1 MTLSVFNTMGSRKE
15 PFVPLVPGKVRMYVC
30 GVTVYDL
37 CHIGH
42 ARANVAFDIIV
53 RYLRHA
59 GYDVTYVRNFTD
71 IDDKILRKANQ
82 EGIPFAAVTKKYIDA
97 FYEDFDRLG
106 LLRPD
111 VEPKAT
117 EHIPEIVALVAR
129 LVREGK
135 AYEVGGDV
143 YYSVKGFPGYGKLSG
158 KNVEDLRAGARVD
171 VDERKNDPLD
181 FALWKASKPGE
192 PAWESP
198 WGPGRPGWHIE
209 CSAMSMKHLGE
220 TFDIHGGGKDLV
232 FPHHENEIAQ
242 SEAATGKPFA
252 RYWLHNGFVN
262 VNNEKMSKSL
272 GNFFTLRDVLAQVKP
287 EVLRFFLASSH
298 YRSPIDYS
306 DQSLTEAKAGLDRLY
321 RVKEK
326 AEACRAAGAA
336 PSPIPSGEEVAPLL
350 TAPARFGEAMD
361 DDFNT
366 AAALGHLFDAVR
378 ALNRLAPAEPSAERE
393 RAGMFLAG
401 YELLDPLFAVLGLL
415 RAPSAEHFQGA
426 GAAGKMAEGRD
437 PRKDRGAPR
446 RAGGE
451 TVRGGGPDPEGSRG
465 GGRPPRGRKIRD
477 HLEIQGVAWARR
489 SGWPR
494 RSRRPGTSRGRS
506 ASSPRGSPTALHG
519 RSCSASPG
527 RGRRTRWPP
536 SSPPSTG
543 PRS

>member
-15 PFVPLVPGKVRMYVC
+15 PFVPLVPGRIRMYVC

-53 RYLRHA
+53 RYLRHT
-59 GYDVTYVRNFTD
+59 GYGVTYIRNFTD
-71 IDDKILRKANQ
+71 IDDKIIRRAAQ
-82 EGIPFAAVTKKYIDA
+82 EGSDYLAVSTKYIRA
-97 FYEDFDRLG
+97 FHEDFDRLG

-111 VEPKAT
+111 AEPKAT
-117 EHIPEIVALVAR
+117 EHIPEIVALVER

-135 AYEVGGDV
+135 AYEIGGDV
-143 YYSVKGFPGYGKLSG
+143 YYSVKGFPEYGKLSG

-171 VDERKNDPLD
+171 VDDRKNDPLD

-262 VNNEKMSKSL
+262 INNEKMSKSL
-272 GNFFTLRDVLAQVKP
+272 GNFFTLRDVLARVRP
-287 EVLRFFLASSH
+287 EALRFFLASSH

-306 DQSLTEAKAGLDRLY
+306 DQSLTDAKAGLDRLY

-326 AEACRAAGAA
+326 AESCRAAGAA
-336 PSPIPSGEEVAPLL
+336 PSSVPEGEEFDPLRN
-350 TAPARFGEAMD
+350 APARFAESMD

-366 AAALGHLFDAVR
+366 AAALGRLFDAVR
-378 ALNRLAPAEPSAERE
+378 ALNRLTPAEPSAERE

-401 YELLDPLFAVLGLL
+401 YGLLDPLFAVLGLL
-415 RAPSAEHFQGA
+415 RTPSADHFQGA
-426 GAAGKMAEGRD
+426 GADGKMAEG
-437 PRKDRGAPR
+437 
-446 RAGGE
+446 
-451 TVRGGGPDPEGSRG
+451 
-465 GGRPPRGRKIRD
+465 
-477 HLEIQGVAWARR
+477 EILARIEARR
-489 SGWPR
+489 SARAAKQYGEADR
-494 RSRRPGTSRGRS
+494 IRKELEAAGVLLEDGKAGT
-506 ASSPRGSPTALHG
+506 T
-519 RSCSASPG
+519 
-527 RGRRTRWPP
+527 WKYKE
-536 SSPPSTG
+536 
-543 PRS
+543 

>member
-1 MTLSVFNTMGSRKE
+1 MTLSVFNTMSSRKE
-15 PFVPLVPGKVRMYVC
+15 PFVPLVPGKVGMYVC

-53 RYLRHA
+53 RYLRYA
-59 GYDVTYVRNFTD
+59 GYDVAYIRNFTD
-71 IDDKILRKANQ
+71 IDDKIIRRAAE
-82 EGIPFAAVTKKYIDA
+82 EGSDYLAVSTKYIRA
-97 FYEDFDRLG
+97 FHEDFDRLG

-111 VEPKAT
+111 AEPKAT

-129 LVREGK
+129 LVRQGK

-262 VNNEKMSKSL
+262 IDNEKMSKSL
-272 GNFFTLRDVLAQVKP
+272 GNFFTLRDVLARIKP

-326 AEACRAAGAA
+326 AESCRAAGAA
-336 PSPIPSGEEVAPLL
+336 PSSVPAGEEFDPLRN
-350 TAPARFGEAMD
+350 APARFAEAMD

-366 AAALGHLFDAVR
+366 AAALGRLFDAVR
-378 ALNRLAPAEPSAERE
+378 ALNRLTPAEPSAERE

-415 RAPSAEHFQGA
+415 RMSARDYFQQTVSIQPPAGSLTIGA
-426 GAAGKMAEGRD
+426 ETPLVTVRPGEGEILGRIEARRAARAAKQYVEADRIRKELDAAG
-437 PRKDRGAPR
+437 
-446 RAGGE
+446 
-451 TVRGGGPDPEGSRG
+451 VL
-465 GGRPPRGRKIRD
+465 
-477 HLEIQGVAWARR
+477 LEDGK
-489 SGWPR
+489 SGTTWKYKE
-494 RSRRPGTSRGRS
+494 
-506 ASSPRGSPTALHG
+506 
-519 RSCSASPG
+519 
-527 RGRRTRWPP
+527 
-536 SSPPSTG
+536 
-543 PRS
+543 

>member
-1 MTLSVFNTMGSRKE
+1 VTLSVFNTMGSRKE
-15 PFVPLVPGKVRMYVC
+15 PFVPLIPGKVSMYVC

-53 RYLRHA
+53 RYLRHT
-59 GYDVTYVRNFTD
+59 GYDVTYIRNFTD
-71 IDDKILRKANQ
+71 IDDKIIRKANQ
-82 EGIPFAAVTKKYIDA
+82 EGIPFTSVTKKYIGA

-111 VEPKAT
+111 TEPKAT

-135 AYEVGGDV
+135 AYEVDGDV

-158 KNVEDLRAGARVD
+158 KNVDDLRAGARVD

-242 SEAATGKPFA
+242 SEAATGKPVA

-287 EVLRFFLASSH
+287 EALRFFLASSH

-326 AEACRAAGAA
+326 AEACRASGAA
-336 PSPIPSGEEVAPLL
+336 PSTIPSGGEVAPLL
-350 TAPARFGEAMD
+350 SAPARFGEAMD

-378 ALNRLAPAEPSAERE
+378 ALNRLAPAEPSADRTQ
-393 RAGMFLAG
+393 AGRFLAG

-426 GAAGKMAEGRD
+426 GVAGRMGEGEILAGIGARRAARAAKQYAEADRIRKELEAAG
-437 PRKDRGAPR
+437 
-446 RAGGE
+446 
-451 TVRGGGPDPEGSRG
+451 VL
-465 GGRPPRGRKIRD
+465 
-477 HLEIQGVAWARR
+477 LEDGK
-489 SGWPR
+489 SGTTWKYKE
-494 RSRRPGTSRGRS
+494 
-506 ASSPRGSPTALHG
+506 
-519 RSCSASPG
+519 
-527 RGRRTRWPP
+527 
-536 SSPPSTG
+536 
-543 PRS
+543 

>member
-1 MTLSVFNTMGSRKE
+1 
-15 PFVPLVPGKVRMYVC
+15 MYVC

-42 ARANVAFDIIV
+42 ARANVAFDIVV
-53 RYLRHA
+53 RYLRHS
-59 GYDVTYVRNFTD
+59 GYDVTYIRNFTD
-71 IDDKILRKANQ
+71 IDDKIIRKANQ
-82 EGIPFAAVTKKYIDA
+82 EGIPFAEVTKKYIEA
-97 FYEDFDRLG
+97 FHEDFDRLG
-106 LLRPD
+106 LVRPD
-111 VEPKAT
+111 MEPKAT
-117 EHIPEIVALVAR
+117 EHIPEIVALVAH

-158 KNVEDLRAGARVD
+158 KNVDDLRSGARVD

-192 PAWESP
+192 PSWESP

-262 VNNEKMSKSL
+262 IDNEKMSKSL
-272 GNFFTLRDVLAQVKP
+272 GNFFTLRDVLARVKP

-326 AEACRAAGAA
+326 AEACRAAGAP
-336 PSPIPSGEEVAPLL
+336 PSPLPPGEESAPLL
-350 TAPARFGEAMD
+350 SAPERFREAMD

-366 AAALGHLFDAVR
+366 AAAMGHLFDAVR
-378 ALNRLAPAEPSAERE
+378 ALNRLAPAEPSADRE
-393 RAGMFLAG
+393 RAGIFLAG
-401 YELLDPLFAVLGLL
+401 YDLLDPLFAVLGLL

-426 GAAGKMAEGRD
+426 GAAGRMGEAEILEGIE
-437 PRKDRGAPR
+437 AR
-446 RAGGE
+446 RAARAAKQYAEADRIRKELEAAGVLLEDGKGGTTWKYRE
-451 TVRGGGPDPEGSRG
+451 
-465 GGRPPRGRKIRD
+465 
-477 HLEIQGVAWARR
+477 
-489 SGWPR
+489 
-494 RSRRPGTSRGRS
+494 
-506 ASSPRGSPTALHG
+506 
-519 RSCSASPG
+519 
-527 RGRRTRWPP
+527 
-536 SSPPSTG
+536 
-543 PRS
+543 

>member
-1 MTLSVFNTMGSRKE
+1 MTLSVFNTMGNRKE

-53 RYLRHA
+53 RYLRHT
-59 GYDVTYVRNFTD
+59 GYDVTYIRNFTD
-71 IDDKILRKANQ
+71 IDDKIIRKANQ
-82 EGIPFAAVTKKYIDA
+82 EGIPFTAVTKKYIDA
-97 FYEDFDRLG
+97 FYEDFDKLG

-111 VEPKAT
+111 MEPKAT
-117 EHIPEIVALVAR
+117 EHIPEIVALTER
-129 LVREGK
+129 LVRAGK
-135 AYEVGGDV
+135 AYPVDGDV

-171 VDERKNDPLD
+171 VDERKSDPLD

-209 CSAMSMKHLGE
+209 CSAMAMKHLGE

-262 VNNEKMSKSL
+262 INNEKMSKSL
-272 GNFFTLRDVLAQVKP
+272 GNFFTLRDVLARVKP
-287 EVLRFFLASSH
+287 EALRFFLASSH

-326 AEACRAAGAA
+326 AESCRATGAA
-336 PSPIPSGEEVAPLL
+336 PSSLPDGEEFDPLRN
-350 TAPARFGEAMD
+350 APARFAEAMD

-366 AAALGHLFDAVR
+366 AAALGRLFDAVR
-378 ALNRLAPAEPSAERE
+378 ALNRLTPAEPSAERE
-393 RAGMFLAG
+393 RAGQFLSG
-401 YELLDPLFAVLGLL
+401 YTILEPLFEVLGLL
-415 RAPSAEHFQGA
+415 RMSAGEYFQVDYNYVGGGTRTSSAASEHEFVPA
-426 GAAGKMAEGRD
+426 GRLPKDEILRRVDARKSARGSKNFAEADRIRKELEAAG
-437 PRKDRGAPR
+437 
-446 RAGGE
+446 
-451 TVRGGGPDPEGSRG
+451 VL
-465 GGRPPRGRKIRD
+465 
-477 HLEIQGVAWARR
+477 LEDGK
-489 SGWPR
+489 SGTTWKYKE
-494 RSRRPGTSRGRS
+494 
-506 ASSPRGSPTALHG
+506 
-519 RSCSASPG
+519 
-527 RGRRTRWPP
+527 
-536 SSPPSTG
+536 
-543 PRS
+543 

>member
-1 MTLSVFNTMGSRKE
+1 
-15 PFVPLVPGKVRMYVC
+15 
-30 GVTVYDL
+30 
-37 CHIGH
+37 
-42 ARANVAFDIIV
+42 
-53 RYLRHA
+53 
-59 GYDVTYVRNFTD
+59 
-71 IDDKILRKANQ
+71 
-82 EGIPFAAVTKKYIDA
+82 
-97 FYEDFDRLG
+97 
-106 LLRPD
+106 
-111 VEPKAT
+111 
-117 EHIPEIVALVAR
+117 
-129 LVREGK
+129 
-135 AYEVGGDV
+135 
-143 YYSVKGFPGYGKLSG
+143 VKGFPRYGKLSG

-306 DQSLTEAKAGLDRLY
+306 DQSLIEAKAGLDRLY

-336 PSPIPSGEEVAPLL
+336 PSPLPSGEEVAPLL
-350 TAPARFGEAMD
+350 SAPARFGEAMD

-378 ALNRLAPAEPSAERE
+378 ALNRLTPAEPSAERE
-393 RAGMFLAG
+393 RAGVFLAG

-415 RAPSAEHFQGA
+415 RAPSAEHFQGP
-426 GAAGKMAEGRD
+426 GAAGRIGEGKILAGIEARRAARAAKQYAEADRI
-437 PRKDRGAPR
+437 RKDLEA
-446 RAGGE
+446 AG
-451 TVRGGGPDPEGSRG
+451 VL
-465 GGRPPRGRKIRD
+465 
-477 HLEIQGVAWARR
+477 LEDGKA
-489 SGWPR
+489 
-494 RSRRPGTSRGRS
+494 GT
-506 ASSPRGSPTALHG
+506 T
-519 RSCSASPG
+519 
-527 RGRRTRWPP
+527 WKYKE
-536 SSPPSTG
+536 
-543 PRS
+543 

>member
-1 MTLSVFNTMGSRKE
+1 
-15 PFVPLVPGKVRMYVC
+15 MYVC

-71 IDDKILRKANQ
+71 IDDKIIRKANQ
-82 EGIPFAAVTKKYIDA
+82 EGIPFAEVTKKYIDA

-111 VEPKAT
+111 VEPRAT
-117 EHIPEIVALVAR
+117 EHIPEIVALTER
-129 LVREGK
+129 LVLSGK
-135 AYEVGGDV
+135 AYPVGGDV

-306 DQSLTEAKAGLDRLY
+306 DRSLAEAKAGLDRLY

-326 AEACRAAGAA
+326 AESCRAAGAT
-336 PSPIPSGEEVAPLL
+336 PFSVPEWEEFDPLRNA
-350 TAPARFGEAMD
+350 TARFAEAMD

-366 AAALGHLFDAVR
+366 AAALGRLFDAVR
-378 ALNRLAPAEPSAERE
+378 ALNRLATAEPSAERE
-393 RAGMFLAG
+393 RAGQFLSG
-401 YELLDPLFAVLGLL
+401 YTILEPLFGVLGLL
-415 RAPSAEHFQGA
+415 RMSAEEYFQADYIHDGDAIIPTLSSASEYESFPA
-426 GAAGKMAEGRD
+426 GRLSKDEIPRRIEARKAARAAKQYAEADRIRKELEAAGVLLEDGK
-437 PRKDRGAPR
+437 
-446 RAGGE
+446 AG
-451 TVRGGGPDPEGSRG
+451 TTWKYKV
-465 GGRPPRGRKIRD
+465 
-477 HLEIQGVAWARR
+477 
-489 SGWPR
+489 
-494 RSRRPGTSRGRS
+494 
-506 ASSPRGSPTALHG
+506 
-519 RSCSASPG
+519 
-527 RGRRTRWPP
+527 
-536 SSPPSTG
+536 
-543 PRS
+543 

>member
-1 MTLSVFNTMGSRKE
+1 MTLSVFNTMGNRKE
-15 PFVPLVPGKVRMYVC
+15 PFVPLVSGKVGMYVC

-53 RYLRHA
+53 RYLRYA
-59 GYDVTYVRNFTD
+59 GYDVTYIRNFTD
-71 IDDKILRKANQ
+71 IDDKIIRKANQ
-82 EGIPFAAVTKKYIDA
+82 EGIPFAEVTKKYIDA

-117 EHIPEIVALVAR
+117 ENIPEIVALTER
-129 LVREGK
+129 LVRAGK
-135 AYEVGGDV
+135 AYPVGGDV

-158 KNVEDLRAGARVD
+158 KNVEDLRSGARVD
-171 VDERKNDPLD
+171 VDERKSDPLD

-262 VNNEKMSKSL
+262 INNEKMSKSL

-287 EVLRFFLASSH
+287 EALRFFLASSH

-321 RVKEK
+321 GVKRK
-326 AEACRAAGAA
+326 AEACRATGATSV
-336 PSPIPSGEEVAPLL
+336 PLPEGGEYSALVD
-350 TAPARFGEAMD
+350 APARFAEAMD

-366 AAALGHLFDAVR
+366 AAALGRLFDAVR
-378 ALNRLAPAEPSAERE
+378 ALNRLAPADPQAEPEK
-393 RAGMFLAG
+393 AGQFLSGFAIL
-401 YELLDPLFAVLGLL
+401 EPLFAVLGLL
-415 RAPSAEHFQGA
+415 RMGAKEYFQGGLDFTHLGGISAEMTISAEVRIKTASGIATRINEDEIVRRIEARRAARAAKQYTEA
-426 GAAGKMAEGRD
+426 DRIRKDLEAAGVLLEDGK
-437 PRKDRGAPR
+437 
-446 RAGGE
+446 GGTTWKYKE
-451 TVRGGGPDPEGSRG
+451 
-465 GGRPPRGRKIRD
+465 
-477 HLEIQGVAWARR
+477 
-489 SGWPR
+489 
-494 RSRRPGTSRGRS
+494 
-506 ASSPRGSPTALHG
+506 
-519 RSCSASPG
+519 
-527 RGRRTRWPP
+527 
-536 SSPPSTG
+536 
-543 PRS
+543 

>member
-1 MTLSVFNTMGSRKE
+1 
-15 PFVPLVPGKVRMYVC
+15 MYVC

-71 IDDKILRKANQ
+71 IDDKIIRRAAQ
-82 EGIPFAAVTKKYIDA
+82 EGSDYLAVSTKYIQA

-129 LVREGK
+129 LVRGGK
-135 AYEVGGDV
+135 AYEVDGDV

-262 VNNEKMSKSL
+262 IDNEKMSKSL

-306 DQSLTEAKAGLDRLY
+306 DQSLAEAKAGLDRLY

-326 AEACRAAGAA
+326 AEGVPRGRRGAFRRRRKGRSSRRCA
-336 PSPIPSGEEVAPLL
+336 TPP
-350 TAPARFGEAMD
+350 TRFAEAMD

-366 AAALGHLFDAVR
+366 AAALGRLFDAVR
-378 ALNRLAPAEPSAERE
+378 ALNRLAPADPSAERD
-393 RAGMFLAG
+393 AGG
-401 YELLDPLFAVLGLL
+401 TVPRRVRDCST
-415 RAPSAEHFQGA
+415 RCSPSSACSGCRGPDYFQG
-426 GAAGKMAEGRD
+426 
-437 PRKDRGAPR
+437 
-446 RAGGE
+446 
-451 TVRGGGPDPEGSRG
+451 
-465 GGRPPRGRKIRD
+465 
-477 HLEIQGVAWARR
+477 RR
-489 SGWPR
+489 SI
-494 RSRRPGTSRGRS
+494 T
-506 ASSPRGSPTALHG
+506 
-519 RSCSASPG
+519 
-527 RGRRTRWPP
+527 
-536 SSPPSTG
+536 
-543 PRS
+543 